1 MANLRAVTAQVL
13 PDAQLEHVV
22 STLLVG
28 AVHFGYVTIRY
39 ENGRPTMVER
49 HEQVRLTGR
58 EGRTPE
64 PA

>member
-1 MANLRAVTAQVL
+1 MADIR
-13 PDAQLEHVV
+13 PIRKDDEGELEHVV
-22 STLLVG
+22 RTYLINV
-28 AVHFGYVTIRY
+28 VQYGYVTIRY
-39 ENGRPTMVER
+39 EAGRPTMVER